1 MIRNR
6 RAKPA
11 AAARAAA
18 APLAGAARPYP
29 RCVTGTAAPTTT
41 HGAQGV
47 PGQPG
52 LPATPA
58 TGLTA
63 AEVERRRAAGLGNTA
78 PPPTT
83 RTYAQILRENVFTFV
98 NNILFALG
106 IALVAVGRP
115 IDALVSL
122 GVIST
127 NVVVGIVQE
136 IRAKRT
142 LDRIALLTRPTASV
156 IRDGTQAQLVPDELV
171 LGDLIAIEAGD
182 QVVLDG
188 RLVDGALSVD
198 ESQLTGESDVVRKR
212 PGDEVFSGSFATSG
226 AGRYVA
232 VQVSTAS
239 LATRITAGARSF
251 RRVIT
256 PLQGEINLV
265 IRVVL
270 GIVLY
275 LEVLLV
281 VRGLVQA
288 SVLGDVVADATLLA
302 GLVPNGLFVSIAVA
316 YALGALRI
324 IRFGALVQQSNA
336 IESLSHVDVLCLD
349 KTGTLTANRLE
360 VEAVAG
366 LAGATEEEVVAALTA
381 VAACATARNKTTE
394 AIAARWPAAPR
405 ELAAEV
411 PFSSARK
418 WSAVAFAAP
427 PAGSPGIIALGAPTF
442 LRPFLAPDANGEPAA
457 WAELAARSGTWTDRG
472 LRVLLVATHDD
483 PAALPPQQDEA
494 TATLPAGMRAVGLV
508 ALRDELRGEAEATL
522 RAFREAG
529 VAVKII
535 SGDDPETVVA
545 LARQAGLVDAAS
557 IAGPELDRLDDDAFA
572 KAAAE
577 TTVFGRI
584 TPAQKERLVDALRG
598 RGHYVAMI
606 GDGVNDVLSLKKA
619 NLAIA
624 MGSGS
629 QATRG
634 VADLVLMQDSFAAV
648 AQAVEE
654 GQRILNGMQ
663 DILKLFLTRIA
674 TVGLVVVSSLVVVTF
689 PIELRNASAL
699 TLFTVGIPSAL
710 LAVWAQPGR
719 RVRDTL
725 GRTLARF
732 VVPAAVVSSLM
743 GLFVFYGSLVLA
755 GPPTEESLGAAKTA
769 LTAFLVYAGLFL
781 IAFVEPPTRWFA
793 VAEPVT
799 TDLRPARLALLL
811 GFGFIVMLF
820 VPVARAWFSFS
831 IPAPRDA
838 VLVVVAVVAWLVLVH
853 TFWER
858 RLVDRFLGIA

>member
-1 MIRNR
+1 MTTATDAI
-6 RAKPA
+6 PGHSDLS
-11 AAARAAA
+11 
-18 APLAGAARPYP
+18 PTPDAG
-29 RCVTGTAAPTTT
+29 
-41 HGAQGV
+41 
-47 PGQPG
+47 
-52 LPATPA
+52 LSE
-58 TGLTA
+58 L
-63 AEVERRRAAGLGNTA
+63 EVEHRRAAGLGNA
-78 PPPTT
+78 PLPPTT

-98 NNILFALG
+98 NNILFGLG
-106 IALVAVGRP
+106 IALVLVGRP

-136 IRAKRT
+136 VRAKRT
-142 LDRIALLTRPTASV
+142 LDRIALLTRPTATV
-156 IRDGTQAQLVPDELV
+156 VRDGDARELSPDDLV
-171 LGDLIAIEAGD
+171 LGDLIALTAGD

-188 RLVDGALSVD
+188 RLRTGAVAVD
-198 ESQLTGESDVVRKR
+198 ESQLTGESDVVPKR
-212 PGDEVFSGSFATSG
+212 PGDEVFSGSYATSG
-226 AGRYVA
+226 TGRYVA
-232 VQVSTAS
+232 EKVSTAS
-239 LATRITAGARSF
+239 FATQFTAGARSF

-256 PLQGEINLV
+256 PLQGEVNLV

-281 VRGLVQA
+281 LRGLVQS
-288 SVLGDVVADATLLA
+288 SVVGDVVAEATLLA

-316 YALGALRI
+316 YALGAVRI
-324 IRFGALVQQSNA
+324 VRFGALVQQANA

-366 LAGATEEEVVAALTA
+366 LAGAGEEEVAASLAAL
-381 VAACATARNKTTE
+381 AAAATSRNLTTE
-394 AIAARWPAAPR
+394 AIAARWPAGPR
-405 ELAAEV
+405 SLLGEV

-418 WSAVAFAAP
+418 WSAVALAP
-427 PAGSPGIIALGAPTF
+427 ADGSPRVPGLIALGAPTF
-442 LRPFLAPDANGEPAA
+442 LRPFLAAGSGGEPAA
-457 WAELAARSGTWTDRG
+457 WDEIMRTTAGWTDRG

-483 PAALPPQQDEA
+483 AGALPAHDDEASAALPP
-494 TATLPAGMRAVGLV
+494 GMRALGLV
-508 ALRDELRGEAEATL
+508 ALADELRDEAEATL
-522 RAFREAG
+522 RAFRDAG
-529 VAVKII
+529 VAVKVI
-535 SGDDPETVVA
+535 SGDDPETVTA
-545 LARQAGLVDAAS
+545 LARQAGLTDVRS
-557 IAGPELDRLDDDAFA
+557 IAGPELDDLDD
-572 KAAAE
+572 AALGKVADE
-577 TTVFGRI
+577 TAVFGRI
-584 TPAQKERLVDALRG
+584 TPAQKERLVDALRA

-606 GDGVNDVLSLKKA
+606 GDGVNDVLSLKKS

-699 TLFTVGIPSAL
+699 TVFTVGIPSAL

-719 RVRDTL
+719 RIRDTL

-755 GPPTEESLGAAKTA
+755 GPTTPETLDAARTA
-769 LTAFLVYAGLFL
+769 LTAFLVYAGLLL
-781 IAFVEPPTRWFA
+781 ILFVEPPIPWFA
-793 VAEPVT
+793 AAEPVT
-799 TDLRPARLALLL
+799 TDRRPAWLAVGLGIGFVVVLLL
-811 GFGFIVMLF
+811 PF
-820 VPVARAWFSFS
+820 ARAWFSFS
-831 IPAPRDA
+831 VPVPRD
-838 VLVVVAVVAWLVLVH
+838 VLLVLAAVVAWLLLVR
-853 TFWER
+853 TFWQR
-858 RLVDRFLGIA
+858 RLVGQFLGIS

>member
-1 MIRNR
+1 MAARDQ
-6 RAKPA
+6 APA
-11 AAARAAA
+11 AI
-18 APLAGAARPYP
+18 PGHPDLP
-29 RCVTGTAAPTTT
+29 PT
-41 HGAQGV
+41 
-47 PGQPG
+47 PESG
-52 LPATPA
+52 LD
-58 TGLTA
+58 A
-63 AEVERRRAAGLGNTA
+63 AEVQRRRDAGLGNTP

-83 RTYAQILRENVFTFV
+83 RTYSQILRENIFTFI

-106 IALVAVGRP
+106 LALVLVGRP
-115 IDALVSL
+115 VDALVSL
-122 GVIST
+122 TVIMT

-142 LDRIALLTRPTASV
+142 LDRIALLTRPTAAV
-156 IRDGTQAQLVPDELV
+156 VRDGGVVDLSPDDLV
-171 LGDLIAIEAGD
+171 LGDLILLEAGD

-188 RLVDGALSVD
+188 RLVSGAAGLD

-212 PGDEVFSGSFATSG
+212 PGDPVFSGSFATSG

-232 VQVSTAS
+232 EKVQSAS
-239 LATRITAGARSF
+239 LANQITAGARTF

-275 LEVLLV
+275 LEILLV
-281 VRGLVQA
+281 LRGILQSSA
-288 SVLGDVVADATLLA
+288 IGDVVADATLLA

-316 YALGALRI
+316 YALGAIRML
-324 IRFGALVQQSNA
+324 RFGALVQQANA

-349 KTGTLTANRLE
+349 KTGTLTANRLR
-360 VEAVAG
+360 VEAVAP
-366 LAGATEEEVVAALTA
+366 LDGATGDEVVEAAA
-381 VAACATARNKTTE
+381 VLAASATSRNKTSE
-394 AIAARWPAAPR
+394 AIAQRWPVAPR
-405 ELAAEV
+405 PLAGEV

-418 WSAVAFAAP
+418 WSAVAFND
-427 PAGSPGIIALGAPTF
+427 GRSCVVALGAPTF
-442 LRPFLAPDANGEPAA
+442 LKRFLARDGDGAPVGWE
-457 WAELAARSGTWTDRG
+457 ELVAKASALTDRG
-472 LRVLLVATHDD
+472 LRVLLVAAHPD
-483 PAALPPQQDEA
+483 AALAPYADEDDA
-494 TATLPAGMRAVGLV
+494 AATLPAGIRPLGLI
-508 ALRDELRGEAEATL
+508 ALGDELRGEAAETL
-522 RAFREAG
+522 RAFRDAG
-529 VAVKII
+529 VRVKVI

-545 LARQAGLVDAAS
+545 LARQAGLSDVSS
-557 IAGPELDRLDDDAFA
+557 IAGPDLDALDDDALGRIA
-572 KAAAE
+572 VE

-584 TPAQKERLVDALRG
+584 TPAQKERLVEALRA

-699 TLFTVGIPSAL
+699 TVFTVGIPSAL
-710 LAVWAQPGR
+710 LAFWAQPGR

-743 GLFVFYGSLVLA
+743 GLFVFYGSLLLA
-755 GPPTEESLGAAKTA
+755 GSSTEASLDAARTA
-769 LTAFLVYAGLFL
+769 LTAFLVAAGLFL
-781 IAFVEPPTRWFA
+781 ILFVEPPVPWFA

-799 TDLRPARLALLL
+799 HDRRPAWLAVAL
-811 GFGFIVMLF
+811 GIGFVIVLF
-820 VPVARAWFSFS
+820 VPFARDWFSLS
-831 IPAPRDA
+831 LPGPHDA
-838 VLVVVAVVAWLVLVH
+838 LLVVIGIAAWLLLVR

-858 RLVDRFLGIA
+858 RLVDRFLGLA

>member
-1 MIRNR
+1 MT
-6 RAKPA
+6 
-11 AAARAAA
+11 
-18 APLAGAARPYP
+18 
-29 RCVTGTAAPTTT
+29 VTPGSATAASDRETA
-41 HGAQGV
+41 GI
-47 PGQPG
+47 PGHPE
-52 LPATPA
+52 LAPTPA
-58 TGLTA
+58 TGLGA
-63 AEVERRRAAGLGNTA
+63 AEVRRRRDAGFGNTP

-83 RTYAQILRENVFTFV
+83 RTYSQILRENIFTFV

-106 IALVAVGRP
+106 LALVLVGRP
-115 IDALVSL
+115 VDALVSL
-122 GVIST
+122 MVIST

-142 LDRIALLTRPTASV
+142 LDRIALLTRPTAAV
-156 IRDGTQAQLVPDELV
+156 VRDGTLTHVSPDELV
-171 LGDLIAIEAGD
+171 LGDLIILEAGD

-188 RLVDGALSVD
+188 RLASGNAGLD

-212 PGDEVFSGSFATSG
+212 PGDAVFSGSFSTSG
-226 AGRYVA
+226 SARYIA
-232 VQVSTAS
+232 EKVQDAS
-239 LATRITAGARSF
+239 FANQITAGARSF

-275 LEVLLV
+275 LEILLV
-281 VRGLVQA
+281 LRGALQA
-288 SVLGDVVADATLLA
+288 SAIGDVVADATLLA

-316 YALGALRI
+316 YALGAIRML
-324 IRFGALVQQSNA
+324 RFGALVQQANA

-349 KTGTLTANRLE
+349 KTGTLTANRLS
-360 VEAVAG
+360 VSAVAG
-366 LAGATEEEVVAALTA
+366 LGGATVEEVEAA
-381 VAACATARNKTTE
+381 AASLAASATSRNGTSE
-394 AIAARWPAAPR
+394 AIAARWPVAPR
-405 ELAAEV
+405 PLAGEV

-418 WSAVAFAAP
+418 WSAVAFA
-427 PAGSPGIIALGAPTF
+427 GGVPGVVALGAPTF
-442 LRPFLAPDANGEPAA
+442 LKPFLARDPDRAPAG
-457 WAELAARSGTWTDRG
+457 WLELVARASAWTDHG
-472 LRVLLVATHDD
+472 LRVLLVATHPDA
-483 PAALPPQQDEA
+483 AALASYADEDDA
-494 TATLPAGMRAVGLV
+494 AATLPASMRPIGLI
-508 ALRDELRGEAEATL
+508 ALADELRGEAAETL
-522 RAFREAG
+522 GSFRDAG
-529 VAVKII
+529 VRVKVI

-545 LARQAGLVDAAS
+545 LARQAGLTDVTS
-557 IAGPELDRLDDDAFA
+557 VAGPDLDALDDDALGRVA
-572 KAAAE
+572 VE

-584 TPAQKERLVDALRG
+584 TPGQKERLVDALRA

-699 TLFTVGIPSAL
+699 TVFTVGIPSAL
-710 LAVWAQPGR
+710 LAFWAQPGR
-719 RVRDTL
+719 RVRDAL

-732 VVPAAVVSSLM
+732 VIPAAVVSSLM

-755 GPPTEESLGAAKTA
+755 GPPTEASLDAARTT
-769 LTAFLVYAGLFL
+769 LTAFLVAAGLFL
-781 IAFVEPPTRWFA
+781 ILFVEPPLRWFA

-799 TDLRPARLALLL
+799 TDHRPAWLAVVLGVGFVAVLL
-811 GFGFIVMLF
+811 
-820 VPVARAWFSFS
+820 VPFARDWFSLNL
-831 IPAPRDA
+831 PGPRDA
-838 VLVVVAVVAWLVLVH
+838 LLVVVGIAAWLLLIR

-858 RLVDRFLGIA
+858 QLVDRFLGLL